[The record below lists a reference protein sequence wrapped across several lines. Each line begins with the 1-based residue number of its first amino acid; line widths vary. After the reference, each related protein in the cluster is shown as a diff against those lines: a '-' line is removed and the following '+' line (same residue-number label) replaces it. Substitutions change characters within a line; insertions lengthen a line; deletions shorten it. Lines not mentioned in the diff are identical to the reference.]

1 MVGKNGVMIRFL
13 LMFPMFSGPLLEI
26 NLSLFSDVPFVKDK
40 YSNML
45 DDVLSGEREG
55 KSVDS

>member
-13 LMFPMFSGPLLEI
+13 MMFPMFSGPLLEI

-40 YSNML
+40 DSIMWN
-45 DDVLSGEREG
+45 DGVSGEWEG